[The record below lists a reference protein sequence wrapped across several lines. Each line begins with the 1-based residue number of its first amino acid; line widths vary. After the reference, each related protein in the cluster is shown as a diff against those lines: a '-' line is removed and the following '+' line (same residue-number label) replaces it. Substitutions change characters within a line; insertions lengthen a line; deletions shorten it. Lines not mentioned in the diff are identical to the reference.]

1 MDNKDTNKN
10 KNKDEGEGDYEDLRL
25 NNKLP
30 IIGQKLKIPGV
41 EFYVEVTELKDSG
54 SVVDGADEPVTTIRR
69 EPFSNLIISS

>member
-1 MDNKDTNKN
+1 MKMDNKDK
-10 KNKDEGEGDYEDLRL
+10 GEGDYEDLRL